1 MPVSERAV
9 FVGAAAVV
17 VSVMVAMAVA
27 GSVPEVT
34 IVCIPPCSNGEV
46 ICTWDHGGN
55 GYNGSTDCQ
64 RHCGGPVG
72 SGSACKASSAN
83 TCYWGWT
90 NDTGYACFSGPLPCF
105 PDNDT
110 LDDTYMT
117 CAGRE
122 REGYGCDKL
131 ADCNH
136 CCSGQCLCKDL
147 IEDKSICICGK
158 PSNWLWISNLQ

>member
-1 MPVSERAV
+1 MAVSERAV
-9 FVGAAAVV
+9 FVGAVAVV

-64 RHCGGPVG
+64 RHCGDPVG

-83 TCYWGWT
+83 TCYWGFT
-90 NDTGYACFSGPLPCF
+90 NDTGWACISGPPPCAT
-105 PDNDT
+105 DNEIMVSAY
-110 LDDTYMT
+110 LT
-117 CAGRE
+117 CAQVAS
-122 REGYGCDKL
+122 GYGGCTHI
-131 ADCNH
+131 ADCAA
-136 CCSGQCLCKDL
+136 CCSKACYCQDL
-147 IEDKSICICGK
+147 VEDKSVCRCGK
-158 PSNWLWISNLQ
+158 KIGPNQL